1 MSSVP
6 AVAERAGW
14 QTRRVRRLPQI
25 AALYVGDDLRRGTRR
40 RGGVARRR
48 RLPADHNWTAFA
60 LLLPLAAVAPFFRVA
75 RRP

>member
-25 AALYVGDDLRRGTRR
+25 AALYVGTIC
-40 RGGVARRR
+40 VAA
-48 RLPADHNWTAFA
+48 LVAAAASIAVDGAGDHNWTAFA
-60 LLLPLAAVAPFFRVA
+60 LLLPLDGRRAVLP
-75 RRP
+75 RRGRP